1 MGSKIRVPKRDAV
14 TSRIDVEIEH
24 IRTLF
29 PELGK
34 RKVLSRERGEKPV
47 LSVHRN
53 WRHKKDKF
61 EFELYFR
68 GKPRIEEIKKIV
80 TPPELWKGFGY
91 IILTREQARKLL
103 EALERILG
111 LGDEEVIFEKISNIS
126 TKQ

>member
-34 RKVLSRERGEKPV
+34 RKVLSRERREKPV
-47 LSVHRN
+47 LSVQRMY
-53 WRHKKDKF
+53 RHAKDIV
-61 EFELYFR
+61 EFELFFR

-80 TPPELWKGFGY
+80 TPPEKWKGFGY
-91 IILTREQARKLL
+91 IILTREQARGLL
-103 EALERILG
+103 QALERILG
-111 LGDEEVIFEKISNIS
+111 LGEEEVIYEKISDIT